1 MLDKHP
7 LFVIFCKRY
16 VILNNPDGSEEKII
30 MMSVVD
36 SPEHIW
42 IEMQDGVEAD
52 ACDVIVKMENGAYYT
67 AVFVTLPYLQ
77 RQMDLSY
84 EVSKQLP
91 DTMPVHYAALET
103 PHIVVSDLSRETIE
117 DTIDNLLALD
127 VFVNL
132 FTQVTDDEGNEYER
146 PDKPKGKR
154 ATAEVAAVVLT
165 DVLLVEGDTVA

>member
-1 MLDKHP
+1 
-7 LFVIFCKRY
+7 
-16 VILNNPDGSEEKII
+16 

-36 SPEHIW
+36 IPERIW

-52 ACDVIVKMENGAYYT
+52 ACDVIVKMENGAYFT
-67 AVFVTLPYLQ
+67 AVFVTLPYLA

-91 DTMPVHYAALET
+91 DTTPVHYAALET
-103 PHIVVSDLSRETIE
+103 PHILVSDLNRETIE

-127 VFVNL
+127 IFENL
-132 FTQVTDDEGNEYER
+132 FTQVTDDAGDEYEA
-146 PDKPKGKR
+146 PQKPKGKR

-165 DVLLVEGDTVA
+165 EVLMVEGDTVA